1 MVRVK
6 HKEWKNDFYESFF
19 KAGGTAGIQA
29 EGCRRKSRPGKTV
42 CLSGAFFIHRKL
54 RPMNEKALRAGSHC
68 VGVELC
74 RWSNPPQAENPAKQ
88 DSFLVYRNIALG

>member
-29 EGCRRKSRPGKTV
+29 EVAEEDPAPERQFDIPKLFS
-42 CLSGAFFIHRKL
+42 FIEISVL
-54 RPMNEKALRAGSHC
+54 
-68 VGVELC
+68 
-74 RWSNPPQAENPAKQ
+74 
-88 DSFLVYRNIALG
+88 